1 MEVENYFGKP
11 DDQGFH
17 IKKPTKI
24 LTNDNQLRAQDRA
37 FSHSSWSFLLE
48 WSQQAK
54 LTSGPGGFQ
63 GKHGTEGPALEWES
77 QSLRELSSLRQI
89 TSAHSLP
96 CENEKVALDT
106 IWSRTDLSTF

>member
-37 FSHSSWSFLLE
+37 FSHSS
-48 WSQQAK
+48 
-54 LTSGPGGFQ
+54 
-63 GKHGTEGPALEWES
+63 
-77 QSLRELSSLRQI
+77 
-89 TSAHSLP
+89 
-96 CENEKVALDT
+96 
-106 IWSRTDLSTF
+106 